1 MVESIVD
8 YVGTSR
14 SNYVA
19 DETLMNV
26 IFLLYVAVRMV
37 MMVIIMAMVMMV
49 MFVVMMMMLF
59 NMHITM
65 GRAKLGE
72 SDANDVDQD

>member
-1 MVESIVD
+1 
-8 YVGTSR
+8 
-14 SNYVA
+14 
-19 DETLMNV
+19 
-26 IFLLYVAVRMV
+26 MV